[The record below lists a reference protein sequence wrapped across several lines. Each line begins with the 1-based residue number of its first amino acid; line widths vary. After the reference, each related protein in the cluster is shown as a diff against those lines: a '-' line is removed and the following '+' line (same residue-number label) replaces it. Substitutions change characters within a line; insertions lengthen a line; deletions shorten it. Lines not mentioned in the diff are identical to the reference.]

1 MEIKKLELQT
11 LDFIKEKFADKVDKG
26 GHPYINHLYSVA
38 SKIEHLGSIKTD
50 WFRYD
55 HSSLC
60 IFYHKAYIVAL
71 LHDILEDTDT
81 TEQDLR
87 DSGYD
92 DEIIEAVKSLT
103 RKNGENYFDFIIRA
117 SKNDIGKLVKKYDL
131 EDNMDIRRLSEF
143 GEYEMQRLK
152 KYWYSWMYLK
162 GEKNSTEV
170 HNILYPNEKWR

>member
-11 LDFIKEKFADKVDKG
+11 LEFIQEKFADKVDKG
-26 GHPYINHLYSVA
+26 GHPYVNHLYSVA
-38 SKIEHLGSIKTD
+38 NKIEHLGSIKTD

-87 DSGYD
+87 DRGYD

-103 RKNGENYFDFIIRA
+103 RKKDENYFDFVI
-117 SKNDIGKLVKKYDL
+117 
-131 EDNMDIRRLSEF
+131 MDIRRLSEF

>member
-60 IFYHKAYIVAL
+60 IFYHKAYIVAF

-87 DSGYD
+87 DRGYD

-117 SKNDIGKLVKKYDL
+117 SKNDIGKLVKKYDYA
-131 EDNMDIRRLSEF
+131 I
-143 GEYEMQRLK
+143 
-152 KYWYSWMYLK
+152 
-162 GEKNSTEV
+162 
-170 HNILYPNEKWR
+170 I